1 MFAETTAATSLSL
14 LKTIVDCAMEAL
26 LKLPNEILLRVL
38 HYVDPVQ
45 ISTFLSTLV
54 DVIPLADNEQFWQS
68 LAGTFGITCKQP
80 YGSWKDLCYSGD
92 LMATCPHLQAV
103 DCPCSLIR
111 VTSVIMQGSPC
122 SCGQQPWACLEY
134 GICLGNQRDRMVVL
148 LCLCYPKDAVIAHHI
163 VYPIANVLMLSC

>member
-1 MFAETTAATSLSL
+1 
-14 LKTIVDCAMEAL
+14 MEAL

-163 VYPIANVLMLSC
+163 VYPIANVLMLSY

>member
-1 MFAETTAATSLSL
+1 MPSINCLHNPVNHVATGQRQWRINVCWNNSCNFTSLSL

-111 VTSVIMQGSPC
+111 AASVIMHESPC
-122 SCGQQPWACLEY
+122 SCGQQLWACLEY
-134 GICLGNQRDRMVVL
+134 GD
-148 LCLCYPKDAVIAHHI
+148 
-163 VYPIANVLMLSC
+163 LSR